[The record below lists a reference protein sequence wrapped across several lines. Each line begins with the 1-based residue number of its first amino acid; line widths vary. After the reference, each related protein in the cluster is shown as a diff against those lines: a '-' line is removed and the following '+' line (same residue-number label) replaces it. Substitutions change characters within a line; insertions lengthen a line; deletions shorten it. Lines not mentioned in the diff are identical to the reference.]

1 MPRPKGKTD
10 AFLRCSSL
18 FLLLSLLISSAHA
31 GEAETHLQAARLH
44 CDGTLYPSLCV
55 STLNG
60 IRGLTSKNLPQII
73 SAAVSLTI
81 GEVYSS
87 SSNCSGILR
96 QRTAALSG
104 PQRIAL
110 NDCLELL
117 DQTAVF
123 LRDTVSGLSSTGNAS
138 RRVDDLRTLLSA
150 SIANQYTCLDGF
162 INDSSGKS
170 SPFRSTIESRIGHL
184 SRSVSNALALVGKI
198 SSNGAVNRDSF
209 PSWLTRKD
217 RGLLQ
222 APVSGIKPNL
232 TVAKDGS
239 GNFTTISAAVAAAPS
254 NSNTRFVIYIKAG
267 GYFENVDVDSKK
279 TNLMF
284 IGDGMG
290 KTVVK
295 ASRNVVDGWTT
306 FRSATVGD
314 GGGNRFI
321 ARDMT
326 FENAAGPSKE
336 QAVALRSGSDLS
348 AFYRCSFV
356 GYQDTLYVHS
366 LRQFYRQCDIYG
378 TIDFIFGDAA
388 VTRPNENTGIS
399 IQGCKVAAAAD
410 LIPVKSSF
418 KSYLGRPWR
427 QYSRTVYINSF
438 MENIIDP
445 AGWLPWS
452 GNFALSTLY
461 YGEYRNRGPGSNTT
475 RRVTWPGYRVIKS
488 STEANQFTVRSF
500 IQGDQWLGPTG
511 IPSSLASDRPDHPP
525 ASTVLPPFNK
535 MIPTVAHRSSL
546 SLSLV
551 QGDCGLIWSVPVFNG
566 PGSRLPDNLGTQGHA
581 RPLPYAAVFR
591 DLLTAT

>member
-184 SRSVSNALALVGKI
+184 SRLVSNALALVGKI
-198 SSNGAVNRDSF
+198 SSNGAVSTLDEPFAGYGKVNRDSF

-306 FRSATVGD
+306 FRSATVAVVGK
-314 GGGNRFI
+314 RFI

-388 VTRPNENTGIS
+388 VVLQNCSLYARKPNPNQKNIFTAQGRQDPNENTGIS

-511 IPSSLASDRPDHPP
+511 IPFIL
-525 ASTVLPPFNK
+525 
-535 MIPTVAHRSSL
+535 
-546 SLSLV
+546 
-551 QGDCGLIWSVPVFNG
+551 GL
-566 PGSRLPDNLGTQGHA
+566 
-581 RPLPYAAVFR
+581 
-591 DLLTAT
+591 